1 MASARLHERK
11 SEVTRNTSIVTSDKG
26 VVENYEDDEDTIR
39 DGQGNEES
47 VEGVLHLMGRQ
58 DKDGEKVPNKTN
70 KSKNWLEKMK
80 IRFNKIHV
88 VSN

>member
-11 SEVTRNTSIVTSDKG
+11 GRVARNTSIVTSDEG
-26 VVENYEDDEDTIR
+26 VVKDYEDDEDTIK

-47 VEGVLHLMGRQ
+47 VEGVLHLVGGQ

-70 KSKNWLEKMK
+70 KSKNWLKK
-80 IRFNKIHV
+80 
-88 VSN
+88 